1 MSLTDKLRELAEL
14 QTKLRSET
22 CMGAPWADRD
32 RAFRD
37 ACTLTNFAALL
48 AEAERLEA
56 QDARLWELVRS
67 AYAEGYSDAALDEDG
82 NSEDAMWTKSF
93 TAKELDALD
102 KEGSD
107 DTR

>member
-14 QTKLRSET
+14 QTKLRSEA
-22 CMGAPWADRD
+22 CMGVPWADRD

-56 QDARLWELVRS
+56 QDARLWELVRD
-67 AYAEGYSDAALDEDG
+67 AYAEGHFDRSRLTIETEYEMWKGSAAK
-82 NSEDAMWTKSF
+82 A
-93 TAKELDALD
+93 ALD

-107 DTR
+107 A